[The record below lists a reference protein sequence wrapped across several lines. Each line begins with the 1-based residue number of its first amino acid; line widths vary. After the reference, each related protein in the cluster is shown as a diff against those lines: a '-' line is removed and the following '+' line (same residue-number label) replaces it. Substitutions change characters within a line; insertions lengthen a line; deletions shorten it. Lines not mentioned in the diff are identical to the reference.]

1 MNKGY
6 EAKIG
11 NCMESK
17 GFIAITVTL
26 FVTGILM
33 ALVFTSS
40 IETGLFYDMAMKKKY
55 RTLNYFY
62 AGDCIDQAIVMLAH
76 DYFFTIKRSIEI
88 NKYHCSIL
96 SIKAEGEIR
105 IITVMGQFKDAYV
118 FRKASV
124 RLKDH
129 DLEIIRLE

>member
-1 MNKGY
+1 MN
-6 EAKIG
+6 
-11 NCMESK
+11 K

-40 IETGLFYDMAMKKKY
+40 IEAGLFYDMAMKKKY

-76 DYFFTIKRSIEI
+76 DYFLIIKRAIEI
-88 NKYHCSIL
+88 DKYHCAIL
-96 SIKAEGEIR
+96 SIKGEGDIR
-105 IITVMGQFKDAYV
+105 TITTMGQFKNAYV

-129 DLEIIRLE
+129 NLEIIQTE

>member
-1 MNKGY
+1 MN
-6 EAKIG
+6 
-11 NCMESK
+11 K

-26 FVTGILM
+26 FVTGILL

-40 IETGLFYDMAMKKKY
+40 IEAGLFYDQAMKKKY

-76 DYFFTIKRSIEI
+76 DYFLTIKQSIEI
-88 NKYHCSIL
+88 SEYNCAIL
-96 SIKAEGEIR
+96 SIKVEGDIR
-105 IITVMGQFKDAYV
+105 AITTVGQFKNAYV

-124 RLKDH
+124 KLKDH
-129 DLEIIRLE
+129 NLEIVSQE